1 MGTITASYL
10 ARTKGSDEPQ
20 KSRLRARELG
30 QFLREMELFSMD
42 HGHEYGDK
50 WDNQINGFRLSLER
64 ILGNHPRSY
73 TNDPDEDAD
82 SNAHRGKGARSDDH
96 HTVSST
102 ENG

>member
-1 MGTITASYL
+1 
-10 ARTKGSDEPQ
+10 
-20 KSRLRARELG
+20 
-30 QFLREMELFSMD
+30 MD

-73 TNDPDEDAD
+73 TNDPDEDED
-82 SNAHRGKGARSDDH
+82 TNAHRGKEGRSDDY

-102 ENG
+102 GNG